1 MDIKNTTEV
10 IDAIDVTIDMVKK
23 IIEDGKVDSKDI
35 PVLLDLVKAIPTY
48 KAAVEDA
55 KDIKDE
61 LADLS
66 AEEINILALR
76 MQAIVKKFS
85 K

>member
-35 PVLLDLVKAIPTY
+35 PVLLDLVKAIPAY

>member
-48 KAAVEDA
+48 KAAVEEA